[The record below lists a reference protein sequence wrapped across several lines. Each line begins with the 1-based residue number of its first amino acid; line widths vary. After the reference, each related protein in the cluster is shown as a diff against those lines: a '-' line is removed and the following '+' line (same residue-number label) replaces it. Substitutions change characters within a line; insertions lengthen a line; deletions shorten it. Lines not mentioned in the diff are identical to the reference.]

1 MECNIIRDLIPLY
14 IDECCSKES
23 ADMVKEHI
31 GSCKECKELYEDMK
45 KPSDI
50 SSDLPASVKLNKI
63 DMWKASILQSILLF
77 ISFALIIVGVASE
90 SVTPYGITNGTWA
103 LSLIVPATGFMLS
116 LSNWYFLRFYKSKKS
131 FSTASAILNL
141 GITMLGYF
149 WGLFHYD
156 VFARAFAASLEF
168 MNFIILIHFCFGIL
182 LTAAFCVTSKLLSS
196 RYATYMGKE

>member
-14 IDECCSKES
+14 IDECCSTES

-50 SSDLPASVKLNKI
+50 SSDLPASVKLNRI
-63 DMWKASILQSILLF
+63 DMWKASILQSVLLF

-103 LSLIVPATGFMLS
+103 MSLIIPATGFMLS
-116 LSNWYFLRFYKSKKS
+116 LANWYFVKLYKSRKT
-131 FSTASAILNL
+131 FSVISAVSTLGLIASGYLWALLHYDMVATLFNSAYEIDNVFTLVHFFIGAVL
-141 GITMLGYF
+141 TML
-149 WGLFHYD
+149 
-156 VFARAFAASLEF
+156 
-168 MNFIILIHFCFGIL
+168 FCI
-182 LTAAFCVTSKLLSS
+182 TSKILSNQ
-196 RYATYMGKE
+196 YAKWLGKE